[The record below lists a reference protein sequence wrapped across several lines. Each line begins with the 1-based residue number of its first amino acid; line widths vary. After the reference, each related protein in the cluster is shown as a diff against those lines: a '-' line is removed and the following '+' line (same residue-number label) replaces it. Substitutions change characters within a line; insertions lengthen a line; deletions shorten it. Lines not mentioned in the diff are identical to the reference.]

1 MSKLT
6 PRTRKILS
14 CALLYLLSAAL
25 LTWRLWLTEYRA
37 YAAFWD
43 KDILYT
49 TLVLEAFFTA
59 IFLMLLYLRLPFLDV
74 IGVFLKKH
82 QLTTPLMTT
91 LASVAILLLFAGIQA
106 LIDALPNDWGFGI
119 NCYAASMMLW
129 LIYLQAKG
137 VTPQNELRNA
147 LPYRLAVVPILVF
160 LSKLVMNGFA
170 PAFYMIITLSISD
183 LISVTRSKGNEH
195 RIRSALC
202 ILLPPILC
210 FALILGAKAVFFP
223 DVLDFQIRTIYGT
236 ANSYS
241 LGEYINCLRESGK
254 LPLYGSCYMLALV
267 AGTFLLYRLS
277 TRSEDSYRIILL
289 GISACF
295 FAFSGLLQ
303 AFLNAVLTTRLM
315 PFQWLISGGLV
326 CLLANSIVHSETYL
340 TNKNDKEVS

>member
-1 MSKLT
+1 M
-6 PRTRKILS
+6 S
-14 CALLYLLSAAL
+14 CALLYLLSAAF
-25 LTWRLWLTEYRA
+25 LTWRLWLPEYRA
-37 YAAFWD
+37 YATFWG

-49 TLVLEAFFTA
+49 TLVLEGLFTA

-106 LIDALPNDWGFGI
+106 LINALPKDWGFGI
-119 NCYAASMMLW
+119 NSYAASLMIW

-137 VTPQNELRNA
+137 AISREQFHIA
-147 LPYRLAVVPILVF
+147 LPYRLAAVPILIF
-160 LSKLVMNGFA
+160 LSKLVMKGFA
-170 PAFYMIITLSISD
+170 PAFYMVITLSISD
-183 LISVTRSKGNEH
+183 FISVARSKGNEH

-210 FALILGAKAVFFP
+210 FALILGAKAIFFP
-223 DVLDFQIRTIYGT
+223 DVLDFQIRSMHGA

-241 LGEYINCLRESGK
+241 LGEYINCLQASGEIA
-254 LPLYGSCYMLALV
+254 LFGGCYMLTLV
-267 AGTFLLYRLS
+267 VGTFLLYRLS
-277 TRSEDSYRIILL
+277 TRSEESYRIILL

-295 FAFSGLLQ
+295 FALSGLVQ
-303 AFLNAVLTTRLM
+303 AVLNAVLMTRLM

-326 CLLANSIVHSETYL
+326 CLLANSIVHGETYL
-340 TNKNDKEVS
+340 TYKNDKEVS